1 MIFFTKI
8 SKNKRSTTFSL
19 NLNDLS
25 LLYLQA
31 MNSKN
36 ITIELATKDDMP
48 FVLEL
53 IQELATFEREPGA
66 VDITVDDLI
75 NDGFGKQPLFTC
87 FVARVNNII
96 EGMALVYFRYST
108 WKGKTLHLE
117 DLVVRASKRGTGLGN
132 ALFKQ
137 VISYAKQEGVGR
149 AEWVVLDW
157 NTNAIKFYERS
168 GATILKDW
176 HLVQMNKEQ
185 LNNYT
190 TN

>member
-1 MIFFTKI
+1 
-8 SKNKRSTTFSL
+8 
-19 NLNDLS
+19 
-25 LLYLQA
+25 

-53 IQELATFEREPGA
+53 IQELATFEKEPDA

-157 NTNAIKFYERS
+157 NTNAIKFYESS

-176 HLVQMNKEQ
+176 HLVQMSKEQ

>member
-108 WKGKTLHLE
+108 W
-117 DLVVRASKRGTGLGN
+117 
-132 ALFKQ
+132 
-137 VISYAKQEGVGR
+137 
-149 AEWVVLDW
+149 
-157 NTNAIKFYERS
+157 
-168 GATILKDW
+168 
-176 HLVQMNKEQ
+176 
-185 LNNYT
+185 
-190 TN
+190 